1 MSALGTSMCFYVFIG
16 HEGCD
21 DNQTHVFVIG
31 DSQSVRPEAQFTP
44 DDAFMCEREKERK
57 EVRKREE
64 VR

>member
-44 DDAFMCEREKERK
+44 DDAFMCERERRKERRSGR
-57 EVRKREE
+57 EKR
-64 VR
+64 